1 MTIDRDGRSKIVTVT
16 LLHATRPPF
25 GVAATPEGD
34 DLWLSAEA
42 LPAATGWELKPEG
55 LCQADRCVRVPHG
68 VALVRK
74 DHSTAMGRQDQ
85 VNLTALAGLLGQP
98 VIRDPAHA
106 VWCFGEAAPAR
117 RAAWQSLQAPD
128 FTLPDLD
135 GRPHSLS
142 DYRGKKV
149 FLVSWASW

>member
-1 MTIDRDGRSKIVTVT
+1 VIDRDGLAKVVTVT
-16 LLHATRPPF
+16 LLYGTRPPF
-25 GVAATPEGD
+25 AVAATPEGG
-34 DLWLSAEA
+34 DLWLSADL
-42 LPAATGWELKPEG
+42 LPAATGWELTPEG
-55 LCQADRCVRVPHG
+55 LCQADRCIRVPQG
-68 VALVRK
+68 ISLVRTRQP
-74 DHSTAMGRQDQ
+74 TAMGRQDQ

-98 VIRDPAHA
+98 VLRDEAHG

-117 RAAWQSLQAPD
+117 RAAMRSLEAPD